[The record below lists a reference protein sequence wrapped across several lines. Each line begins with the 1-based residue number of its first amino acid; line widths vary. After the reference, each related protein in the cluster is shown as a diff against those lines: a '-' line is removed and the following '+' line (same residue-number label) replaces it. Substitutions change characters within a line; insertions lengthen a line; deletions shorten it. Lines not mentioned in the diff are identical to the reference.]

1 MLQRNMRYIWTLV
14 IVAGCSSD
22 AKECARLQPGTYRVT
37 MDERSGTCGSTE
49 QIIRANPDNPT
60 PFAEQGEGCEILDS
74 SIGECTAGIAVRCVT
89 DGITTEMT
97 AYLET
102 TATSATGTA
111 SVHASDSR
119 GPLCSSTYDMRYQR
133 LGD

>member
-1 MLQRNMRYIWTLV
+1 MRYIWTLV
-14 IVAGCSSD
+14 AIAAGCSSD
-22 AKECARLQPGTYRVT
+22 AECARLQPGTYRVT

-49 QIIRANPDNPT
+49 QVIRVNPDNPT

-74 SIGECTAGIAVRCVT
+74 SIGECAAGMAVRCVM